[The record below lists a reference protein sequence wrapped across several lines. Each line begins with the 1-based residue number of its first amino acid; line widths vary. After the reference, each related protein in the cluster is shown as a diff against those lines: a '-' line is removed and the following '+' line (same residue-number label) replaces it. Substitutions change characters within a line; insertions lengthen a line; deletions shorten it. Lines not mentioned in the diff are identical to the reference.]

1 MSSTEVL
8 VDIEGE
14 KPISIHTEVNQSVNK
29 PANDT
34 SLDTSTQKENIAIH
48 TDVTG
53 VAQSDW
59 KGRRWRVDDGLSL
72 NFLVFIITLIP
83 LSFILNVSFGLLF

>member
-34 SLDTSTQKENIAIH
+34 SLDTSTQKENITIQP
-48 TDVTG
+48 DVTG

-59 KGRRWRVDDGLSL
+59 KGRRWRADDGLSL
-72 NFLVFIITLIP
+72 IVLLI
-83 LSFILNVSFGLLF
+83 V